1 MQPAATTLAPPA
13 AASSSSS
20 MDSCLAAWMKPHVLT
35 RTTSASCDS
44 SASCQPPSSSRAAS
58 SSESTSFRAQ
68 PRVTILTRRVAEPGS
83 SWLDDTP
90 ADYGNPADAGAPA
103 LAPGSAPQRGRAG
116 GQAAQDRDRRSGLRK
131 RLLLA
136 IQVQVGPAGVPELQ
150 GDRTRP
156 GPRLAQNARGGTD
169 VPLEDLRLARRGQLH
184 PGHGAVMG
192 HDQDVHAR
200 RRLVRDRRRH
210 GSRLLGLAVIGL
222 ARDRVS
228 RRRSVAMTRAEV
240 AEADDA
246 GDRDDPDRHDHAPVG
261 SAPLPQLDRR
271 EWLEHVRG
279 RNRLWRCLGGVVLAD
294 QLFGVQSDRASD
306 VANVTARVEV
316 TTTGRVVP
324 ALDATDDGLPD
335 ARTLT
340 YLRHGETG
348 LTARSRQLVTD
359 AHAVPPLIMLFPP

>member
-1 MQPAATTLAPPA
+1 MGP
-13 AASSSSS
+13 
-20 MDSCLAAWMKPHVLT
+20 
-35 RTTSASCDS
+35 
-44 SASCQPPSSSRAAS
+44 
-58 SSESTSFRAQ
+58 
-68 PRVTILTRRVAEPGS
+68 PRVPHHKG
-83 SWLDDTP
+83 
-90 ADYGNPADAGAPA
+90 GGGGAVPR
-103 LAPGSAPQRGRAG
+103 LLRKAPGGARFPPGNLEILPRGR
-116 GQAAQDRDRRSGLRK
+116 
-131 RLLLA
+131 
-136 IQVQVGPAGVPELQ
+136 
-150 GDRTRP
+150 
-156 GPRLAQNARGGTD
+156 
-169 VPLEDLRLARRGQLH
+169 LH